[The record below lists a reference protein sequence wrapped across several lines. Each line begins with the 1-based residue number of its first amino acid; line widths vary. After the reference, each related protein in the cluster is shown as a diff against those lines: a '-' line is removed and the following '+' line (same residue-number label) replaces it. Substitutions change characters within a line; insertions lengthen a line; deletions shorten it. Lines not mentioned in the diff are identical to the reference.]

1 MIYFIVILTFSA
13 LLYVLGDYLKNNF
26 LRYTFKPLST
36 IIIIVFTVFQNPE
49 ISELYKYLI
58 ITGFIFSLAGDIFIM
73 LPNDK
78 FIQGIGSFFIAHI
91 IFIIA
96 FANDVGLSFNWLWLI
111 PLLVYAGIF
120 LKFIFP
126 KTGELKIPVIVYTIV
141 IIVFLWQ
148 AIGRCCI
155 TNNNSGTYALI
166 GAILFVV
173 SDSILAYTRF
183 LKEYKVSSLLI
194 HSTYWGALFFL
205 SLSV

>member
-1 MIYFIVILTFSA
+1 MAYFVTILTISA

-36 IIIIVFTVFQNPE
+36 VLIIAFTVFQHPE
-49 ISELYKYLI
+49 VSELYKYLI

-78 FIQGIGSFFIAHI
+78 FVHGIASFFIAHML
-91 IFIIA
+91 FILA
-96 FANDVGLSFNWLWLI
+96 FVTDIGFSFNWIWLI
-111 PLLVYAGIF
+111 PLLIYAIIF
-120 LKFIFP
+120 LKLILP
-126 KTGELKIPVIVYTIV
+126 KTGKLKIPVIVYTIV
-141 IIVFLWQ
+141 IVLFLWQ
-148 AIGRCCI
+148 AIGRSCI
-155 TNNNSGTYALI
+155 TMSDSGKYAMF

-183 LKEYKVSSLLI
+183 FKEYKISSFFI
-194 HSTYWGALFFL
+194 HSTYWAALFFL